1 MKTRFIKKTNRKMLN
16 PIQLKDMNSFY
27 FMLLKMKK
35 KRPKMNV
42 NQLMKLTYPEP
53 IYKLFK
59 IQLCIS

>member
-27 FMLLKMKK
+27 LMLLKMKK